1 MKSLHFG
8 ELGDKLEAAKGQV
21 TKIDR
26 GVGWASAAGL
36 RADTG
41 CQSQQLG
48 PPVCRGCAARWGRL
62 RAEKSTLWTH
72 STFSVTRGMELIMK
86 QIKHCFYTGII
97 TCNFWTVGSW
107 VSLHTCTLL
116 IKACTP

>member
-36 RADTG
+36 HADTG
-41 CQSQQLG
+41 CQSQQRG

-62 RAEKSTLWTH
+62 QAEKSALRTP
-72 STFSVTRGMELIMK
+72 STFSVTRGTELVRKPMK
-86 QIKHCFYTGII
+86 HDFYAGII
-97 TCNFWTVGSW
+97 TCNFWTAGSW
-107 VSLHTCTLL
+107 VSLHTCTPL